1 MYSGEQNGG
10 SSVQA
15 KPVVFSSLDAD
26 GVREWRRRQRERN
39 DTRRESVFDGG
50 FFGGT

>member
-1 MYSGEQNGG
+1 MYSGEQNRG

-15 KPVVFSSLDAD
+15 KRVVFSSLDAD
-26 GVREWRRRQRERN
+26 GVREWRRQRERN